1 MWTIGTQAEDVI
13 GNKEG
18 RAMAAPFIPF
28 IAIAS
33 QAAFIA
39 FLRSAQR
46 FFIISEMRLLAA
58 ALKRRRPR
66 LPVPAAAPGPRPPE
80 MDPRRAE
87 IACSSRSLSAS
98 NSEIIC
104 CVSI

>member
-13 GNKEG
+13 ANKEG
-18 RAMAAPFIPF
+18 RSAAAPFIPF
-28 IAIAS
+28 IAIRS